1 MASETIAWEASLDNK
16 AALDRFLSG
25 VERKAYRIASLA
37 TGNPDD
43 ALDIVQDAMI
53 GLVRKYAS
61 RPQQEWK
68 PLFYRILNSRIMDHH
83 RRKKF
88 RNSWMGLFERFRSRE
103 EENHVD
109 PSNEAADP
117 VSGDPAEKLA
127 GQNTLQHLE
136 EVLQQLPAR
145 QQQAFMLR
153 AWEGL
158 SVDETAIAMG
168 VTAGSVK
175 THYSRATH
183 TLKSLLED
191 HWP

>member
-1 MASETIAWEASLDNK
+1 METESIAWEASLDNK
-16 AALDRFLSG
+16 AALDQFLSG

-61 RPQQEWK
+61 RPQEEWK
-68 PLFYRILNSRIMDHH
+68 PLFYRILNSRIMDSH
-83 RRKKF
+83 RRRKF
-88 RNSWMGLFERFRSRE
+88 RNSWMGLFERFRSDE
-103 EENHVD
+103 EEEHVD
-109 PSNEAADP
+109 PGNEAADP
-117 VSGDPAEKLA
+117 VSGDPADKLA
-127 GQNTLQHLE
+127 GQDALQELE
-136 EVLQQLPAR
+136 KALQQLPAR

-158 SVDETAIAMG
+158 SVEEAAVAMG
-168 VTAGSVK
+168 CTAGSVK